1 MAHTFHIPVL
11 GLAYSID
18 TPFKV
23 AKFGISSVVS
33 IVDDELCER
42 MRQYHADQ
50 NNEIFIAISKT
61 DNDYRAKRITAYL
74 NLIKKLVDEQIEVI
88 RKQKFE
94 PETDITRY
102 FELQPQTSQVKIFY
116 DMMLAET
123 SADKKNSFQNQL
135 RNEVKTG
142 RIDVNIMAKVDKIN
156 FVNGIN
162 SGPENSDALA
172 ALRGFANSNLN
183 SSVVIS
189 AGLNPKLY
197 SYLETFNDFYPTE
210 NGTFSKEII
219 LKVSDFR
226 STNVQAKMLAKKG
239 LWVTEF
245 RIESGL
251 NCGGHAFATEGL
263 LFGPILQEFKNSR
276 ATLYNELILI
286 YRSALNLKGINNDFL
301 PEQRITAQGGI
312 GTAAEQNYLIET
324 YGLDATGWGSPFLL
338 VDEATT
344 VDNDTLNQLVVATES
359 DFYLSNSSPLGVPFN
374 NFRKSTAEIERQERI
389 ARNRPGSPCTKKYL
403 CSNTEFTT
411 EPICTA
417 SRKYQNLKIKSLK
430 SLNLTAIDLTKQ
442 IEAVTEKI
450 CLCEGLCSSTYIK
463 YNLLK
468 PKESKAVSICPGP
481 NLAYFSKKYT
491 LKEMIDNIYG
501 RINLLDGI
509 NRPNLFTKELKL
521 YIEYLNKE
529 FENFGNGILNMV
541 QTNKKIDYLKK
552 FYNQLQQGIEY
563 YRGSIEKA
571 DADLKIWSK
580 EQVFLFEKAVI
591 QMSNLTPQLLNLC
604 SKAG

>member
-226 STNVQAKMLAKKG
+226 STNVQAKMLTKK
-239 LWVTEF
+239 V
-245 RIESGL
+245 
-251 NCGGHAFATEGL
+251 
-263 LFGPILQEFKNSR
+263 
-276 ATLYNELILI
+276 
-286 YRSALNLKGINNDFL
+286 
-301 PEQRITAQGGI
+301 
-312 GTAAEQNYLIET
+312 
-324 YGLDATGWGSPFLL
+324 YGL
-338 VDEATT
+338 
-344 VDNDTLNQLVVATES
+344 
-359 DFYLSNSSPLGVPFN
+359 
-374 NFRKSTAEIERQERI
+374 
-389 ARNRPGSPCTKKYL
+389 
-403 CSNTEFTT
+403 
-411 EPICTA
+411 
-417 SRKYQNLKIKSLK
+417 
-430 SLNLTAIDLTKQ
+430 
-442 IEAVTEKI
+442 
-450 CLCEGLCSSTYIK
+450 
-463 YNLLK
+463 
-468 PKESKAVSICPGP
+468 P
-481 NLAYFSKKYT
+481 NLE
-491 LKEMIDNIYG
+491 L
-501 RINLLDGI
+501 
-509 NRPNLFTKELKL
+509 NR
-521 YIEYLNKE
+521 
-529 FENFGNGILNMV
+529 V
-541 QTNKKIDYLKK
+541 
-552 FYNQLQQGIEY
+552 
-563 YRGSIEKA
+563 
-571 DADLKIWSK
+571 
-580 EQVFLFEKAVI
+580 
-591 QMSNLTPQLLNLC
+591 
-604 SKAG
+604 